1 MSEIVSFIQSLDL
14 PAAMYRRG
22 AEQEPLPAY
31 NSVAQ
36 AVPVGSQMTEFTKDV
51 PQSIRPGISNGLL
64 LGQLAADKAS
74 AKKEPDPLAWFTTF
88 NTVLRGI
95 GWQSTLSELNEQ
107 SISHKNISLSQ
118 AIIPIVTEIVGAAA
132 AAGSIIISVLKG
144 LETMDQDAPWITV
157 FERRSNKVSANNF
170 GTELRRGR
178 RRRRSELEDGLF
190 FANRGTNGDS
200 GSFLQICV
208 VRRKIKERPIS
219 DDLERTH
226 DHAVRVSARAESRPV
241 HRRKYKEYRYLM
253 EMAAGGNWRAAAH
266 A

>member
-36 AVPVGSQMTEFTKDV
+36 AVTVGSQMTEFTKDV

-74 AKKEPDPLAWFTTF
+74 AKNPDPLAWFTTF

-170 GTELRRGR
+170 GLSFVEGGAGGGASLKTVYFSLIGAQMVTQV
-178 RRRRSELEDGLF
+178 LF
-190 FANRGTNGDS
+190 FKFASSDAKLKSAQSLMTLSAHTITLSESALEQKVAPFIAEN
-200 GSFLQICV
+200 
-208 VRRKIKERPIS
+208 IKNI
-219 DDLERTH
+219 DI
-226 DHAVRVSARAESRPV
+226 
-241 HRRKYKEYRYLM
+241 
-253 EMAAGGNWRAAAH
+253 
-266 A
+266 